1 MFEQLLRALKEAKIS
16 LNDKQAVKKIKS
28 IIVDLDFDVLDF
40 EIDIHWCQGHQICQ
54 IDYIETNDE
63 FTTIKNFLTAVY
75 PIISCM
81 DNTENSELEETD
93 EG

>member
-1 MFEQLLRALKEAKIS
+1 MFEKLLWALKEAKIS

-28 IIVDLDFDVLDF
+28 IIVDLDLDVLDF
-40 EIDIHWCQGHQICQ
+40 EIDIHYCQGHQICQ
-54 IDYIETNDE
+54 IDYIETNDDY
-63 FTTIKNFLTAVY
+63 TTIVY

-93 EG
+93 DE